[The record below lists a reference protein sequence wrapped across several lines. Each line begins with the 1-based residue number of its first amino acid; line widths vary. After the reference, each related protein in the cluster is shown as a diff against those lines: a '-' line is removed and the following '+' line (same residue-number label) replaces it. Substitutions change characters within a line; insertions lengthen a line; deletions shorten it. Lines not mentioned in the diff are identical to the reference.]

1 MRKFLS
7 VLLLIIFILTFP
19 LALLYFN
26 AERTLLS
33 PMYYKNALEKIDFYN
48 RLTKIDPRVITDYL
62 ADKEGR
68 GENLDSGPQTDQFI
82 SMLTSTIS
90 PDILKL
96 TVENNIDE
104 IFVNVLEKGKKT
116 VEIDLT
122 PVKGSMSLKN
132 TSPEAKEFINQVKEK
147 YTIPIPP
154 ALERA
159 QKIVGKRHL
168 MAPLYLGITLF
179 LLLLS
184 AVLWPNWK
192 GRLRIPGIILL
203 ILGIIIVP
211 TSFLMKLL
219 PMPGLSIIEIKELSS
234 IVKDLYDNLKSQFY
248 FLYLVEGGGI
258 FLLGLILIIVSGFV
272 PGATATNKQV
282 QIPVSPVQK
291 DAAPLQKGAEVP
303 KVEPVKEVAKVEP
316 KTKESAEKKET

>member
-19 LALLYFN
+19 LALFYFN
-26 AERTLLS
+26 AGRTILS
-33 PMYYKNALEKIDFYN
+33 PMYYKNAFEKIDFYN
-48 RLTKIDPRVITDYL
+48 RLSKIDPRVITDYL

-68 GENLDSGPQTDQFI
+68 GENPNSGPQTDQFI

-90 PDILKL
+90 PDIVKL
-96 TVENNIDE
+96 TVENNVDE

-116 VEIDLT
+116 MEIDLT
-122 PVKGSMSLKN
+122 PVKESMSLKN
-132 TSPEAKEFINQVKEK
+132 TSPQAKEFINQVKEK

-159 QKIVGKRHL
+159 QKIIGNRHL
-168 MAPLYLGITLF
+168 MAPLYLGIALF

-184 AVLWPNWK
+184 AILWPNWK
-192 GRLRIPGIILL
+192 GRLRIPGIVLL

-234 IVKDLYDNLKSQFY
+234 IIKDLYDNLKSQFY
-248 FLYLVEGGGI
+248 FLYLLEGGGI

-272 PGATATNKQV
+272 PGAKTAQKQV
-282 QIPVSPVQK
+282 QIPTSPEQK
-291 DAAPLQKGAEVP
+291 NAAPLQKAPEVP
-303 KVEPVKEVAKVEP
+303 KAEPVKEETKPGPKV
-316 KTKESAEKKET
+316 KESKKADNK